1 MSKFY
6 FDKNAANDISSGLT
20 NVKNT
25 IDDVKSLITNA
36 VTSIESNDGFNIF
49 EIIEQL
55 RGEIHSL
62 GKLGLYAESGAKTL
76 SEIINLLD
84 NNAKM
89 AVEFT
94 NVIFE
99 TGVTAINN
107 VIERSGKEETPIVT
121 VPKWPEGVVVNEHT
135 YEKDGMIYTP
145 MQHWGNEVLVRTDGA
160 GGIGIFKS
168 DGTLYD
174 GYSQNQSWWWNN
186 NADKATVDPAYECT
200 SAALATSS
208 TINGIGKIPDDYN
221 NYGGITQIGGYKYSS
236 EDITRF
242 CVDNLKLGYSTVI
255 YYNYAGYDGFG
266 ANGHAVT
273 VVGADPNPTSV
284 YDLWVIDPVDGQS
297 KSFKQA
303 FGDKSD
309 NFYICYE
316 CNPNEY
322 GGAGIKSWD
331 IEQYFGN

>member
-6 FDKNAANDISSGLT
+6 FSSDMANE
-20 NVKNT
+20 VK
-25 IDDVKSLITNA
+25 KSLLELEGFMNDASNIIDGLIDILKENDSFGIIDT
-36 VTSIESNDGFNIF
+36 IEDICKEIKYEKNIGFMAKS
-49 EIIEQL
+49 
-55 RGEIHSL
+55 G
-62 GKLGLYAESGAKTL
+62 AESL
-76 SEIINLLD
+76 SQIINSLD

-99 TGVTAINN
+99 KGVNAINN
-107 VIERSGKEETPIVT
+107 VIMNSSKEETPIVT
-121 VPKWPEGVVVNEHT
+121 VPNWPDGVSVNEHT
-135 YEKDGMIYTP
+135 YEKNGMIYTP
-145 MQHWGNEVLVRTDGA
+145 IQHWGNEVLLRTDGA

-168 DGTLYD
+168 DETLYD
-174 GYSQNQSWWWNN
+174 GYPQNQNWWWNN
-186 NADKATVDPAYECT
+186 NPDKAWVDPAYECT

-221 NYGGITQIGGYKYSS
+221 NYSGITQIGGYKYSS
-236 EDITRF
+236 EDVTRF

-303 FGDKSD
+303 FGNKSN

-316 CNPNEY
+316 CNPN
-322 GGAGIKSWD
+322 
-331 IEQYFGN
+331 